1 MTSSRSKSPQPTLS
15 TPRHPPKERPGPV
28 GGKRDRNRR
37 LRTKALC
44 QAALELFL
52 EFGIRSVTI
61 DQIAKRAQ
69 FAKGN
74 FYRYFKNKAELVES
88 IFRPVNEGFDVAFK
102 SSLEN
107 MARVKDAA
115 ELIGIYQ
122 QLGMGLFQVI
132 SGHPKIVLLYL
143 QESRA
148 PATGANKAL
157 GQIAKRIKDS
167 SLELTHI
174 AHSHGLL
181 KAMNPNLTTL
191 TVIGAT
197 ESLLYDLLKGED
209 VGNPIEVLN
218 DLVSMILH
226 GLLKPQ

>member
-1 MTSSRSKSPQPTLS
+1 M
-15 TPRHPPKERPGPV
+15 

-37 LRTKALC
+37 ERTKAIC
-44 QAALELFL
+44 QASLELFL

-61 DQIAKRAQ
+61 DQIAKKAQ
-69 FAKGN
+69 FAKGS
-74 FYRYFKNKAELVES
+74 FYRYFKNKTELVES
-88 IFRPVNEGFDVAFK
+88 IFRPVNDGFDIAFK
-102 SSLEN
+102 TSLER
-107 MARVKDAA
+107 MAKVNGAD

-132 SGHPKIVLLYL
+132 SAHPKIVLLYL
-143 QESRA
+143 QESRT

-157 GQIAKRIKDS
+157 GQIAKRIKDY
-167 SLELTHI
+167 SLELTHV

-181 KAMNPNLTTL
+181 RPMNANLSTL

-197 ESLLYDLLKGED
+197 ESLLYDLLKGEEI
-209 VGNPIEVLN
+209 GNPVEVLN

-226 GLLKPQ
+226 GLLRTPSTQS